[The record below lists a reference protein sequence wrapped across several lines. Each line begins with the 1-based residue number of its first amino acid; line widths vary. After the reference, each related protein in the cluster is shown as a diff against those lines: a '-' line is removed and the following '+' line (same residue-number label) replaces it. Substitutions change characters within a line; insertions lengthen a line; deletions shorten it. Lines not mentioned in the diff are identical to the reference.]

1 MTLPVD
7 ALEPEDP
14 ATDRHSV
21 HLFEI
26 RRFSLLLSF
35 PSLESLR
42 LQVRRFLCSLDPD
55 SPCTTRRLLRRP
67 NLPLYWQFPQDHP
80 FFSSLVAARETNTT
94 E

>member
-26 RRFSLLLSF
+26 RRFSLLLPFPPWNHYDLKYADSCAASTPTVHELVGYCVDPISRCTGNSHRTIHSF
-35 PSLESLR
+35 
-42 LQVRRFLCSLDPD
+42 RR
-55 SPCTTRRLLRRP
+55 
-67 NLPLYWQFPQDHP
+67 
-80 FFSSLVAARETNTT
+80 
-94 E
+94 